1 MDNTIILF
9 IMSGLSL
16 TLGFILYLFSARKL
30 KRELNGTSHFY
41 YAQLYENIF
50 YAVVPVTLTLIL
62 VLFLFFKDMRILQY
76 SGFIVLMINGLVGLL
91 VSVVV
96 SKYKDFTSTKGVKN

>member
-91 VSVVV
+91 VSVMV
-96 SKYKDFTSTKGVKN
+96 SKYKDFATSKGVKN